1 MPLSVA
7 CTLTFV
13 GSSGQVT
20 VVLGA
25 TGESNSEQPDGT
37 ALAIVIDT
45 GRKENNAAR
54 RKTAHMKMR
63 ARAPVLTS
71 DFRADITYKL

>member
-7 CTLTFV
+7 CTLTFI
-13 GSSGQVT
+13 GSLGHVT
-20 VVLGA
+20 VVLDV
-25 TGESNSEQPDGT
+25 TDDSNSEQPDGR

-45 GRKENNAAR
+45 GRNEINAAR
-54 RKTAHMKMR
+54 RKTLHMKMCTR
-63 ARAPVLTS
+63 VPFLTS